1 MVTGPSTKGGEVVR
15 AGQVGR
21 GAGAVYVG
29 FAGKTSDAV
38 ALYEQF
44 EKELGKASGDP
55 QRAAVQLSRAGRSQR
70 DLEASLLVMAGS
82 GVLMVS
88 GSGDVVS
95 APSRAGCSVLAIGS
109 GGREAAAAAWGAILS
124 AQEET
129 YGVKEADAE
138 AVPPAAPMQRID
150 VRSILLD
157 PSVAESGTGSE
168 VSASETLCSE
178 RIARI
183 AMGVAAATDIYTSGF
198 VRAFTIPS
206 GPLTTAPEWS

>member
-1 MVTGPSTKGGEVVR
+1 MGTRSASEGGSVGPGVAVDG
-15 AGQVGR
+15 
-21 GAGAVYVG
+21 GAVYVG

-38 ALYEQF
+38 ALYEAF

-70 DLEASLLVMAGS
+70 DLDASLLVMARS

-109 GGREAAAAAWGAILS
+109 GGREATAAAWGAILS
-124 AQEET
+124 AQDEG
-129 YGVKEADAE
+129 YGVGEAAPAADA
-138 AVPPAAPMQRID
+138 VSSPAPMQRID

-157 PSVAESGTGSE
+157 PTHSE
-168 VSASETLCSE
+168 GDAPTASATLCSE

-206 GPLTTAPEWS
+206 GPLMTAPDWA

>member
-157 PSVAESGTGSE
+157 PGVAESGTGSE
-168 VSASETLCSE
+168 ASASETLCSE

-206 GPLTTAPEWS
+206 GPLTTAPDWS